1 MNGNDGG
8 VIYHRLIT
16 IFIVLVQFY
25 CNVSFRSSWSSL
37 LYLLLLGIM
46 ALIASS
52 VVSYL
57 AYQYEPLILSFGWL
71 HWLLFFVIVSFTMAF
86 ALTPTTFVALLSGYF
101 LGWNALI
108 PMSIAY
114 VAASYIGYQAA
125 SRIDQ
130 GKFLSGIYKNPKMA
144 QAIERLRSG
153 QLKVII
159 LSRLSPVLPFA
170 VMNVVLAMLKV
181 DLRKLIWG
189 GLAGMLPRTAL
200 AVFAGSQGR
209 NIRQLLENPN
219 QNSLIQA
226 GLIGLTVV
234 SIGGLVYVILRIV
247 RGKAG

>member
-1 MNGNDGG
+1 
-8 VIYHRLIT
+8 
-16 IFIVLVQFY
+16 
-25 CNVSFRSSWSSL
+25 
-37 LYLLLLGIM
+37 
-46 ALIASS
+46 
-52 VVSYL
+52 
-57 AYQYEPLILSFGWL
+57 
-71 HWLLFFVIVSFTMAF
+71 MAF

-114 VAASYIGYQAA
+114 LSASYIGYKAA
-125 SRIDQ
+125 SQIDK
-130 GKFLSGIYKNPKMA
+130 GSFLSGISKNPKFA
-144 QAIERLRSG
+144 DAIERLRSG

-189 GLAGMLPRTAL
+189 GFVGMLPRTAL

-219 QNSLIQA
+219 ENALIQA
-226 GLIGLTVV
+226 GLIGLTIA
-234 SIGGLVYVILRIV
+234 SIGGLVYVALRIV
-247 RGKAG
+247 RGKSG